1 MERFLNR
8 APVGLGNQDRIP
20 PLPVDLHRLMGL
32 PHLINQGVE
41 APAGFRGGHR
51 GHRDFWE
58 RTQKRTAGG
67 LVLEANDASMRPAL
81 LAGIPGGLAPQA
93 DSATSKSRHWPADA
107 MTANTAPLVTRE
119 ALQAFTQ
126 RLVKN
131 FAPKQVI
138 LFGSQARGEARWD
151 SDADILVVMP
161 FEGRPQDT
169 TPRYRWGDPFIRE
182 ALNHGVMLY
191 GDGLYGEGL
200 PNALCPGDGGPVS
213 NANATP
219 GARVH
224 TPTRNPVVNEWIARA
239 ERHWRMAEQMAG
251 LTISYQ
257 SGLFLAQLCLETY
270 LRAALIAQGVDSRK
284 CRDLQ
289 ILSDRLRVPIP
300 GWQPNPETLNTLTQ
314 GAIAYL
320 QPCEGHPEPTQ
331 DGAWAIAH
339 AGPLRACL
347 RGWFDSLDELN

>member
-1 MERFLNR
+1 
-8 APVGLGNQDRIP
+8 
-20 PLPVDLHRLMGL
+20 
-32 PHLINQGVE
+32 
-41 APAGFRGGHR
+41 
-51 GHRDFWE
+51 
-58 RTQKRTAGG
+58 
-67 LVLEANDASMRPAL
+67 
-81 LAGIPGGLAPQA
+81 
-93 DSATSKSRHWPADA
+93 
-107 MTANTAPLVTRE
+107 MT
-119 ALQAFTQ
+119 
-126 RLVKN
+126 
-131 FAPKQVI
+131 
-138 LFGSQARGEARWD
+138 
-151 SDADILVVMP
+151 
-161 FEGRPQDT
+161 
-169 TPRYRWGDPFIRE
+169 
-182 ALNHGVMLY
+182 
-191 GDGLYGEGL
+191 
-200 PNALCPGDGGPVS
+200 NAK
-213 NANATP
+213 ATP

-289 ILSDRLRVPIP
+289 ILSDKLRVPIP
-300 GWQPNPETLNTLTQ
+300 GWQPNPEMLHTLTL

>member
-1 MERFLNR
+1 MDAHRIIRRVVAHQGINAQQVEVPLSRWVER
-8 APVGLGNQDRIP
+8 
-20 PLPVDLHRLMGL
+20 
-32 PHLINQGVE
+32 
-41 APAGFRGGHR
+41 
-51 GHRDFWE
+51 
-58 RTQKRTAGG
+58 
-67 LVLEANDASMRPAL
+67 ASQ
-81 LAGIPGGLAPQA
+81 PQA
-93 DSATSKSRHWPADA
+93 DSATSTSRHWPTDA
-107 MTANTAPLVTRE
+107 MTANTAPLVTRQ

-126 RLVKN
+126 RLVQN
-131 FAPKQVI
+131 FAPEQVI

-161 FEGRPQDT
+161 FEG
-169 TPRYRWGDPFIRE
+169 
-182 ALNHGVMLY
+182 
-191 GDGLYGEGL
+191 L
-200 PNALCPGDGGPVS
+200 PDALCPGDGGPVS

-239 ERHWRMAEQMAG
+239 ERHWRMAEQMAD

-270 LRAALIAQGVDSRK
+270 LRAALISQGVDSRK

-320 QPCEGHPEPTQ
+320 HPCEGHPEPTQ

-347 RGWFDSLDELN
+347 RGWFDGLDELN